1 MKILSRMLSKK
12 VDPEAPAAT
21 EMDMEDAPRMP
32 EADDSG
38 QVNPTRVRSAVPPA
52 ADLSQ
57 PVMPKEEEPEVAG
70 SGWGDASW
78 DDDDWDDD
86 EDWGEDDMDIELRR
100 RTEDKKQ
107 LVSEIRDAMTSVS
120 HVRPESVEP
129 PRPVSNGSPDFSEDE
144 EFGRKAKARSELVSR
159 SNEDRILEKTE
170 TAMTEEGTSRRRS
183 AMAHLKA
190 AAAATKA
197 DRVLRHVVSRDPS
210 ADPEEQSPYRD
221 DLAKVV
227 RPHSTSRPISRM
239 VSRTETRSPI
249 WDQGE
254 GDEDAAL
261 LAAAED
267 GFSDDITDS
276 VTDEMSAAEAERI
289 ARAPMDLSEEDFA
302 SVGPDDSRKKVES
315 AFPASPFARQT
326 SEVAPEAT
334 NAFDDIGEDDFEDE
348 YEDDG
353 FAVDEDDDF
362 APRPSRVVSE
372 AVAFANAPDEVVD
385 ETPPETEVRK
395 KIWEMADEVA
405 AEVGQGD
412 APALEAAAE
421 PDAPEQ
427 PTTAEAE
434 PIEPVA
440 SETPATP
447 TFEAEPQNF
456 AELSTA
462 ISGRAG
468 RSAGRVKTRLLG
480 FQANEDVARDVFEEA
495 KEGSAGAPVMFPAGW
510 IVVVDGPGRGS
521 CFTLHVGVS
530 QIGRGDDQ
538 AVRLDFGDTSIS
550 RNNHAAVAYD
560 DEQGKFFLGH
570 GGKSNLVRL
579 NGMPVLS
586 TEEMNSG
593 DEIRIGETTLKFV
606 ALCGEAFT
614 WAAAGETAAE

>member
-21 EMDMEDAPRMP
+21 DLDMEEAPRMP

-38 QVNPTRVRSAVPPA
+38 QINPTRVKSVAPPA
-52 ADLSQ
+52 ADLNQ
-57 PVMPKEEEPEVAG
+57 PVLPKEEEPEVAG

-129 PRPVSNGSPDFSEDE
+129 PRPVSNGGPDFSEDE

-239 VSRTETRSPI
+239 VSRTETRSPV

-261 LAAAED
+261 YAAAED
-267 GFSDDITDS
+267 GFSDDIADS

-302 SVGPDDSRKKVES
+302 NVGPDDSRKKVES
-315 AFPASPFARQT
+315 ALPSSPFARQA
-326 SEVAPEAT
+326 SEMSPEPT
-334 NAFDDIGEDDFEDE
+334 NAFDDIGEDDFEEE
-348 YEDDG
+348 YEEDG
-353 FAVDEDDDF
+353 FEVDEDDDF
-362 APRPSRVVSE
+362 APRP
-372 AVAFANAPDEVVD
+372 
-385 ETPPETEVRK
+385 
-395 KIWEMADEVA
+395 
-405 AEVGQGD
+405 
-412 APALEAAAE
+412 
-421 PDAPEQ
+421 
-427 PTTAEAE
+427 
-434 PIEPVA
+434 A
-440 SETPATP
+440 SCP
-447 TFEAEPQNF
+447 
-456 AELSTA
+456 
-462 ISGRAG
+462 
-468 RSAGRVKTRLLG
+468 
-480 FQANEDVARDVFEEA
+480 
-495 KEGSAGAPVMFPAGW
+495 
-510 IVVVDGPGRGS
+510 
-521 CFTLHVGVS
+521 
-530 QIGRGDDQ
+530 
-538 AVRLDFGDTSIS
+538 
-550 RNNHAAVAYD
+550 
-560 DEQGKFFLGH
+560 
-570 GGKSNLVRL
+570 
-579 NGMPVLS
+579 
-586 TEEMNSG
+586 
-593 DEIRIGETTLKFV
+593 
-606 ALCGEAFT
+606 
-614 WAAAGETAAE
+614 